1 MLLSPLT
8 FTYNTAMQRNNH
20 RALLPRLLNIRGLHP
35 HSAHGADPRAKPLSF
50 QQQSTSWAED
60 GSISTG
66 DSKCLLVKA
75 RLFQFGIPIYFCRGR
90 KALPHRETSEMCF
103 FCTSFLL
110 RDSSSWAGGAKGA
123 VTARRSTTHTLPVRS
138 AAGRRWGREIL
149 WRERRCLQPH
159 ALMVV
164 IAALD
169 RRTQPCP
176 KPLCALVFIA
186 SRQTILPVVL
196 PRLASSLC
204 MPPSKCNDVLHRV
217 LSEGVKT

>member
-35 HSAHGADPRAKPLSF
+35 HSAHGADPWAKPLSF

-110 RDSSSWAGGAKGA
+110 QDSSSWAGGAKGA
-123 VTARRSTTHTLPVRS
+123 VTARRSTTHTHCLCTVLLEGTW
-138 AAGRRWGREIL
+138 AEGFCGGRGGAFSHMRL
-149 WRERRCLQPH
+149 WRLLQLWTEGPSPAQNH
-159 ALMVV
+159 
-164 IAALD
+164 
-169 RRTQPCP
+169 
-176 KPLCALVFIA
+176 
-186 SRQTILPVVL
+186 SVL
-196 PRLASSLC
+196 WCS
-204 MPPSKCNDVLHRV
+204 
-217 LSEGVKT
+217 